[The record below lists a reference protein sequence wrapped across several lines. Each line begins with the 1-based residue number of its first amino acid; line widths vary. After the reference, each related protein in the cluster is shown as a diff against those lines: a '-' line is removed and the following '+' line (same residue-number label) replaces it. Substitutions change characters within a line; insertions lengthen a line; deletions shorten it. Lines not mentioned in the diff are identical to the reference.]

1 MSRKQEIMHG
11 QNPILLGLLLM
22 ALVYAAIAAARTFGI
37 DNKLEFVA
45 LAGLIVAWLP
55 VALGTLMLRKEKQEF
70 EYAFFIAVVSLVA
83 LFVQTGLGL
92 KNFLNNMA
100 EQTFIQFDV
109 MFFGY
114 IALLGMVVVYRL
126 MMKGMEGLS
135 AEKAGKKPSNE
146 WKSVWLIGLIVI
158 AAGTLFVPVTA
169 LFSGL
174 LSKAMAGIIILV
186 VLGAELYWCSYVNR
200 SAHLLLRK
208 R

>member
-11 QNPILLGLLLM
+11 QNPVLLGLLLM

-83 LFVQTGLGL
+83 LFAQTGLGV

-126 MMKGMEGLS
+126 MMKGIAGLA
-135 AEKAGKKPSNE
+135 AEKADKKPSTE

-169 LFSGL
+169 LFSGI
-174 LSKAMAGIIILV
+174 LSKAMAGIVILV
-186 VLGAELYWCSYVNR
+186 VLGAELYWCRYVNR
-200 SAHLLLRK
+200 SGHALHKK